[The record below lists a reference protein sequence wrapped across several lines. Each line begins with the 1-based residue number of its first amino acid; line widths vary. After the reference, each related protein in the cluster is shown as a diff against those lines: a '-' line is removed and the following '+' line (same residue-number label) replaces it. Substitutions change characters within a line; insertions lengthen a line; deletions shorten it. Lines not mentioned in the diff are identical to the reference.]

1 MYRCIN
7 SAPAMFARIN
17 RISGLFHTLSVHYTI
32 WNRIERLERNV
43 VGSIVGITDVA
54 RFLFRLPLQTPLQTT
69 LQQLILLF
77 LQQVQHSESQI
88 SAEQIVITEST
99 IAAMPM
105 PFW

>member
-43 VGSIVGITDVA
+43 VGLIVGLITDVA
-54 RFLFRLPLQTPLQTT
+54 RFLFLLPLQTPLQTT

-77 LQQVQHSESQI
+77 LQQVCESQI